1 MTEEKDNTILRRQTG
16 TTIPSKR
23 RKKKKFR
30 KLPFVILIIV
40 VLLIVMITYVVHG
53 YQRGMKYAQEHAKD
67 IKIHKFNGAVKNDG
81 KITVLML
88 GADQANGGKSR
99 TDSIMVVQ
107 YDYIKKKMKMMSIM
121 QKKRKCMSLFSR
133 TSPLVW
139 CENNQPMIWGIV
151 YIPERESRQAHYSSR
166 NRDHWKPTFYHPF
179 TANIPPIQI
188 QTLISLKA

>member
-23 RKKKKFR
+23 RKKKKLR

-40 VLLIVMITYVVHG
+40 VLLIAMITYVVHG
-53 YQRGMKYAQEHAKD
+53 YQSGMKYAQEHAKD

-107 YDYIKKKMKMMSIM
+107 YDYIKKKN
-121 QKKRKCMSLFSR
+121 
-133 TSPLVW
+133 
-139 CENNQPMIWGIV
+139 ENDVN
-151 YIPERESRQAHYSSR
+151 YA
-166 NRDHWKPTFYHPF
+166 
-179 TANIPPIQI
+179 
-188 QTLISLKA
+188 